1 MVTINCV
8 STPPTHLAAFSPKIP
23 LVTPFMEYVAKKNPH
38 QIKHTQTKEFYYSYQ
53 SHLYPTPANTNT
65 GWKDIY
71 YVDNNN
77 QTIYVLTVIYSRVLH
92 KGPTKPESHP
102 FKQVP
107 FVWKQTSS
115 LIQCPHVLLQS
126 FPYVPFSQ
134 AINYK
139 CMLCY
144 AY

>member
-23 LVTPFMEYVAKKNPH
+23 LVTPFMKYMTKKTH
-38 QIKHTQTKEFYYSYQ
+38 QFKRTQTKEFYYSYQ
-53 SHLYPTPANTNT
+53 SHLYLTPANTKT

-71 YVDNNN
+71 YVDNAN
-77 QTIYVLTVIYSRVLH
+77 QNIYVLTVIYSRFWH

-115 LIQCPHVLLQS
+115 LLQCPDVLLQS
-126 FPYVPFSQ
+126 FPYVPLSQ

-139 CMLCY
+139 CMHCNPY
-144 AY
+144 